1 MGTLPPIVTA
11 PLFAPLHEELMAL
24 LRGLE
29 DEEWNAPTVAGS
41 WTVKDVTSHLLD
53 TAIRRLSVQRD
64 RQARPPADPSAPP
77 LSLGALVGGLNQQWV
92 EATRRLSPRIL
103 VQLLDLY
110 GRELT
115 SYLESLDPLAPAAWS
130 VSWAGEETSAQ
141 WFDTARELTERWHH
155 QQQIR
160 DATGRP
166 PLYDRQFF
174 DPVID
179 AFVRAL
185 PYTYRDVEAPDGTV
199 VALQIAEPV
208 SRTWSLTRGQGA
220 WTLSE
225 GSEGAATS
233 ITMTA
238 DTAWRLF
245 TNGLTPEA
253 AAARVEIEGDPRY
266 GQAVL
271 SMLCIVA

>member
-1 MGTLPPIVTA
+1 MLPRIVTA

-24 LRGLE
+24 LRGLD

-41 WTVKDVTSHLLD
+41 WTVKDVASHLLD
-53 TAIRRLSVQRD
+53 TALRRLAVQRD
-64 RQARPPADPSAPP
+64 RQPRPSADPSAAP

-92 EATRRLSPRIL
+92 EATRRLSPPIL

-115 SYLESLDPLAPAAWS
+115 AYLESLHPDAPAEWS

-166 PLYDRQFF
+166 PLYDRQYFE
-174 DPVID
+174 PVID
-179 AFVRAL
+179 AFIRAL
-185 PYTYRDVEAPDGTV
+185 PYTYRHVDAPDGAII
-199 VALQIAEPV
+199 ALQITEPV
-208 SRTWSLTRGQGA
+208 SRTWSLTRHAGS
-220 WTLSE
+220 WTLAE
-225 GSEGAATS
+225 GGDGATTS

-245 TNGLTPEA
+245 TKGLTPEA